1 MSILIGQILQ
11 QETDFNVIIQTL
23 FSLAFIIYLVYA
35 QKLQSLQMLN
45 QIEATLRRLKKIR
58 DEARGV
64 TLNTINEVGK
74 PGVDVSNKVD
84 RILEFISIP
93 LTDMD
98 PYGIVDKLDQY
109 LKVNHNIFE
118 AEVKAIAPNAS
129 EIERQNL
136 ENLVGLTFE
145 LNYIYKAM
153 RHNYLMGKKT
163 MNIYII
169 LQVHMILPLIMQL
182 VESLTVG
189 IQATREGIPIGD
201 SVGPIVAGRLMKDYP
216 KRDIS
221 KEMVS
226 AEVPFDG
233 RTLIVMKAKGPGGT
247 VGTPDE
253 AIINILNEKEGKVK
267 IIIMIDAAGKMEGE
281 PVGAVS
287 EGVGAAIGGTGKE
300 KFKIEEIATKFKI
313 PVHAIAIKQGQEH
326 VMAPL
331 VEELAEGAEKA
342 GESVKRIIMD
352 YSGPGDTVIVAGIG
366 NTIGVGQ

>member
-1 MSILIGQILQ
+1 MTVLFAQILQ
-11 QETDFNVIIQTL
+11 QETDLNMIIQTL
-23 FSLAFIIYLVYA
+23 FSFAFIVYLFYA
-35 QKLQSLQMLN
+35 QRLQSLQMLN

-58 DEARGV
+58 DEARGISI
-64 TLNTINEVGK
+64 NAINEVGK
-74 PGVDVSNKVD
+74 PGVDISAKVD
-84 RILEFISIP
+84 RIMEFISIP
-93 LTDMD
+93 LTEMD
-98 PYGIVDKLDQY
+98 PYGIVDKLDHY
-109 LKVNHNIFE
+109 LKVNHDIFE
-118 AEVKAIAPNAS
+118 AEVKAIAPNAA
-129 EIERQNL
+129 EVERQNL

-253 AIINILNEKEGKVK
+253 AIMTALNEKEGKVK

-281 PVGAVS
+281 PVGAIS

-300 KFKIEEIATKFKI
+300 KFKIEEITVKYKVPI
-313 PVHAIAIKQGQEH
+313 HAIAIKQGMEH
-326 VMAPL
+326 TMAPL

-352 YSGPGDTVIVAGIG
+352 YSQPGDIVIVAGIG